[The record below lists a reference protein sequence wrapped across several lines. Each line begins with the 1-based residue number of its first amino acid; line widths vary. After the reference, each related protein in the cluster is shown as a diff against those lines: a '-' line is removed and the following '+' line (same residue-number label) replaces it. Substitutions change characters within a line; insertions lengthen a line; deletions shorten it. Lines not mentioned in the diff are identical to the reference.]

1 MAGQIIKRGDNTWLV
16 RIFTGCDT
24 EGKRRYLNKTIKGK
38 KKDAETYLSKTI
50 TAISTDTFVEP
61 SRMSLNAYLDK
72 WLDTAARPRLSER
85 GFVAYGILLNL
96 YVRPVLGDKIMSE
109 VRAQDI
115 QSLYAKMQER
125 GLAASTIRHAH
136 TPLSSAFKQAI
147 KWRIVAQDPTA
158 LVELPRIRQ
167 KEMRAFSPIE
177 AMHFLTSA
185 AQDRWAVL
193 FALALTTGMRP
204 EEYFGLQWKD
214 IDLASGV
221 ITVQRS
227 LVWRSNKSG
236 DWYFG
241 ELKTTRSRRSIPL
254 PASLVRSLVEH
265 KRHQA
270 EQRLKVGPAYQNLD
284 LVFASTTGTPL
295 IRLDITRRHFKPI
308 LKRAGLSE
316 SFRLYDL
323 RHSCATLLLAANE
336 HPKVVSER
344 LGHASVTLT
353 LDTYSHVLP
362 TMQQA
367 ASDKLENML
376 FSKVG
381 TL

>member
-1 MAGQIIKRGDNTWLV
+1 
-16 RIFTGCDT
+16 
-24 EGKRRYLNKTIKGK
+24 
-38 KKDAETYLSKTI
+38 
-50 TAISTDTFVEP
+50 
-61 SRMSLNAYLDK
+61 
-72 WLDTAARPRLSER
+72 
-85 GFVAYGILLNL
+85 
-96 YVRPVLGDKIMSE
+96 
-109 VRAQDI
+109 
-115 QSLYAKMQER
+115 
-125 GLAASTIRHAH
+125 
-136 TPLSSAFKQAI
+136 
-147 KWRIVAQDPTA
+147 
-158 LVELPRIRQ
+158 
-167 KEMRAFSPIE
+167 MRAFSTKE
-177 AMHFLTSA
+177 AACFLASA

-193 FALALTTGMRP
+193 FTLALTTGIRP

-214 IDLASGV
+214 IDLDRGV
-221 ITVQRS
+221 VTVQRS
-227 LVWRSNKSG
+227 LIWKSNKSG

-254 PASLVRSLVEH
+254 PASLARSLVDH

-284 LVFASTTGTPL
+284 LVFASATGTPL

-323 RHSCATLLLAANE
+323 RHSCATLLLATNE